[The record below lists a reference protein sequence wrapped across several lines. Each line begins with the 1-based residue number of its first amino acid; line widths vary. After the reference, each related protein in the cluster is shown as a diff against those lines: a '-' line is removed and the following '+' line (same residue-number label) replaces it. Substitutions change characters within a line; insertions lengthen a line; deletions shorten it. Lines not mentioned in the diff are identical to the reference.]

1 MTQLSDAALDHLRA
15 AVAPAPP
22 ALPERY
28 ELVGELG
35 RGGMGVVY
43 QVRDRVLDRE
53 AALKV
58 MHDALPDRARERLER
73 EANVLAMLEHP
84 GIVPVHDLGTLPD
97 GRPYY
102 VMKLV
107 RGDTLADR
115 LAQGMPRGDAL
126 RLFCRVCDTVAFAHA
141 RGVVHRD
148 LTPRNVM
155 LGTFGDVL
163 VLDWGVA
170 KVGGA
175 APEPPAVAGVRGGTG
190 EGAVI
195 GTPGFMA
202 PEQHGAARDV
212 DGRSDVFALGRIL
225 AAITGEATGP
235 LRSIVA
241 RATAADP
248 EARYPDA
255 TALSRDVSAFLD
267 RLPVTAHRESIWE
280 RAARHAGRH
289 RLALSLI
296 VVYLLVRAVIV
307 LAFRR

>member
-43 QVRDRVLDRE
+43 QVRDRVLHRE

-175 APEPPAVAGVRGGTG
+175 EPEPPAIAGVRGGTG

-225 AAITGEATGP
+225 AEITGEATGP

-241 RATAADP
+241 RSTAADP

-280 RAARHAGRH
+280 RVARHAGRH

>member
-43 QVRDRVLDRE
+43 QVRDRVLHRE

-84 GIVPVHDLGTLPD
+84 GLVPVHDLGTLPD
-97 GRPYY
+97 GLPYY

-115 LAQGMPRGDAL
+115 LAQGMARGDAL
-126 RLFCRVCDTVAFAHA
+126 RVFCRVCDTVAFAHA

-175 APEPPAVAGVRGGTG
+175 EPEPPAIAGVRGGTG

-225 AAITGEATGP
+225 AEITGEATGP

-280 RAARHAGRH
+280 RVARHAGRH